1 MRKILLATLLLAV
14 VPVAA
19 PAQVQVQIQIPLPVA
34 PPLVAIRP
42 GVEVVEGFGD
52 EVFFQ
57 GGWFWLRRGP
67 AWYRSREPRVA
78 FVAVQPRYV
87 PVYLRQLPPGRY
99 RMYRAEERAE
109 RREWHARER
118 HERRMEKIERKE
130 WREREREGR
139 KEWRERQ
146 REERKDWGEREREDR
161 RDGGRRH
168 PVPAGEDRGEGGH
181 GRGHD
186 RD

>member
-14 VPVAA
+14 VPVPA
-19 PAQVQVQIQIPLPVA
+19 PAQIQVQIQIPLPVA
-34 PPLVAIRP
+34 PPLVVIRP

-67 AWYRSREPRVA
+67 AWYRSREPRAA
-78 FVAVQPRYV
+78 FMVIEPRYV
-87 PVYLRQLPPGRY
+87 PAYLRELPPGRY

-109 RREWHARER
+109 RRDWHARER
-118 HERRMEKIERKE
+118 HERRMDKMERKAWKEREKAERRE
-130 WREREREGR
+130 WKEREREGR
-139 KEWRERQ
+139 
-146 REERKDWGEREREDR
+146 REDG
-161 RDGGRRH
+161 DRRH
-168 PVPAGEDRGEGGH
+168 PVPADEDRGEGHRGH

>member
-1 MRKILLATLLLAV
+1 MKKILLVLALLA
-14 VPVAA
+14 AA
-19 PAQVQVQIQIPLPVA
+19 PASAQIQVQIQIPLPVA

-67 AWYRSREPRVA
+67 AWYRSREPRAA
-78 FVAVQPRYV
+78 FMVVEPRYV

-109 RREWHARER
+109 RRDWHDRER
-118 HERRMEKIERKE
+118 HDRRMDRMERKAWKEREKGERRE
-130 WREREREGR
+130 WKEREREGR
-139 KEWRERQ
+139 RE
-146 REERKDWGEREREDR
+146 
-161 RDGGRRH
+161 DGGRRH
-168 PVPAGEDRGEGGH
+168 PVPDGPERGEGRHGH
-181 GRGHD
+181 GHD

>member
-14 VPVAA
+14 VPVPA
-19 PAQVQVQIQIPLPVA
+19 PAQVQVQIQIPLPIA
-34 PPLVAIRP
+34 PPLVTIRP

-78 FVAVQPRYV
+78 FVPVQPRYV

-118 HERRMEKIERKE
+118 HERRMEKIERKGWKEREKAERRE
-130 WREREREGR
+130 WKEREREGR
-139 KEWRERQ
+139 
-146 REERKDWGEREREDR
+146 REDG
-161 RDGGRRH
+161 DRRH
-168 PVPAGEDRGEGGH
+168 PVPAGEDRGEGHRGH